1 MGHSI
6 IMDDSSFPT
15 VPKVVAVLSDDPV
28 VMADCP
34 VGYYPADSKSIDLIS
49 SILRSC

>member
-15 VPKVVAVLSDDPV
+15 LPEVVAVLSDDPV
-28 VMADCP
+28 VKADYP
-34 VGYYPADSKSIDLIS
+34 VGFCPTNSKSINLIS
-49 SILRSC
+49 SILRAC